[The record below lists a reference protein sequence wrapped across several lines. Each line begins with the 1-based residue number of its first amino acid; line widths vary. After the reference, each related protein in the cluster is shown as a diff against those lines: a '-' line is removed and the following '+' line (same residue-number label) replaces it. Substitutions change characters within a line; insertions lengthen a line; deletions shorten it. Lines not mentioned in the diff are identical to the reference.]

1 MIFILGSEG
10 QTCADLQI
18 ARLTAANNLTE
29 SAIRYGAIRWT
40 EASIVK
46 RIEGLKAQ
54 LKAGTLAELL
64 FTVEA
69 HIPVAISRAT
79 KVRLIAVPISSCK
92 SCRDCVGRGIE
103 PLIRVLSA
111 AKMWIV
117 EPVSYSS
124 NPWKVCVIRN
134 SNDHRKSRAIRCYST
149 PLPVTNHM

>member
-69 HIPVAISRAT
+69 HIPVAVSRAA
-79 KVRLIAVPISSCK
+79 KVRLIATPIASGIRR
-92 SCRDCVGRGIE
+92 RDCIGRGIE

-111 AKMWIV
+111 SKMWIV
-117 EPVSYSS
+117 QPVRYSS
-124 NPWKVCVIRN
+124 NPRKVRVI
-134 SNDHRKSRAIRCYST
+134 
-149 PLPVTNHM
+149 